1 MRHSQPRWATNLR
14 SLGLLLCFLV
24 PAYAFASNTDGAEP
38 TLAADAQMDNAADN
52 VMNNLMQGAFGGY
65 PMSRDASGTSWA
77 PDDTP
82 LDAIHTM
89 GDSWMTMLH
98 GRLSLAQ
105 TEQSGPRG
113 STQSFSSSMLML
125 AVKKATENSS
135 LGLRAMLSLDPLNGA
150 AGYPL
155 LFQNGE
161 TADGTTPLLDR
172 QHPHN
177 LIMELSSS
185 YTGTLSSQHSIF
197 IYGGPVGEPA
207 LGPPAFMHR
216 RSSDDN
222 PEAPI
227 SHHWIDATHIAFG
240 VVTIGTVWNDWKL
253 ESSVFNGRE
262 PNQHRY
268 TIQTREFD
276 SWSAR
281 ISWNPSGNIALQ
293 VSTGR
298 LASPEQLEPS
308 VRVQRTTA
316 SAMANYTLSGVRID
330 STAVWGR
337 NMPSSGVTTDAYLID
352 MAAHFDRWH
361 TIFGRYE
368 HVTKPDLLPLAAT
381 ADAPEPIVTK
391 ISIGYVFE
399 LPPSHHL
406 QYGLGLAASLESIPP
421 AWTGAYGK
429 DPHSV
434 TIFARARLVP

>member
-1 MRHSQPRWATNLR
+1 MDYTA
-14 SLGLLLCFLV
+14 
-24 PAYAFASNTDGAEP
+24 GAV
-38 TLAADAQMDNAADN
+38 MDN
-52 VMNNLMQGAFGGY
+52 LMRGAYGAY
-65 PMSRDASGTSWA
+65 PMTRDASGTSWQ
-77 PDDTP
+77 PDDSP

-98 GRLSLAQ
+98 GRLTLAQ
-105 TEQSGPRG
+105 TDQSGPRG
-113 STQSFSSSMLML
+113 KTQSFSSSMLMY
-125 AVKKATENSS
+125 AIKKSTEKSS

-185 YTGTLSSQHSIF
+185 YTRTLSAQHSIF

-227 SHHWIDATHIAFG
+227 SHHWIDATHMAFG
-240 VVTIGTVWNDWKL
+240 VVTVGTVWNDWKL

-268 TIQTREFD
+268 TIQTRALD

-281 ISWNPSGNIALQ
+281 LSWNPTGNIALQ
-293 VSTGR
+293 ASTAR

-308 VRVQRTTA
+308 VHVKRTTA
-316 SAMANYTLSGVRID
+316 SVMTNFTVSAARLE
-330 STAVWGR
+330 STVVWGR
-337 NMPSSGVTTDAYLID
+337 NAPSVGTTTDAYLID
-352 MAAHFDRWH
+352 IAAHIDSPH
-361 TIFGRYE
+361 TLFGRFE
-368 HVTKPDLLPLAAT
+368 QVTKPELLTVVSAH
-381 ADAPEPIVTK
+381 DIPEPVVRK
-391 ISIGYVFE
+391 ISIGYTFE
-399 LPPSHHL
+399 FPPTHHL
-406 QYGLGLAASLESIPP
+406 QYGLGLVASVESIPA
-421 AWTGAYGK
+421 AWWAAYGK
-429 DPHSV
+429 NPHAVSF
-434 TIFARARLVP
+434 FAHARLVP